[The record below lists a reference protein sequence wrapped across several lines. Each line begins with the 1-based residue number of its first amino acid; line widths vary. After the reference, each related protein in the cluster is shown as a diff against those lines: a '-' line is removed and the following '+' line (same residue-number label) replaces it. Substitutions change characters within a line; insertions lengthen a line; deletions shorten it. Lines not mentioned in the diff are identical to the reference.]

1 MTELFAPRPGAS
13 ALHGRFDASTF
24 GTSVMQCCSDLFNE
38 VSTSWLK
45 DVDDLSDAVM
55 NMCPDPRLGASDY
68 VSAEDS
74 LLADKDRVTKLL
86 SNAAYPLIPA
96 AAATK
101 E

>member
-1 MTELFAPRPGAS
+1 
-13 ALHGRFDASTF
+13 LHGRFDASTF